1 MNLTVYCGANRG
13 NDRAFSAAAAELGSW
28 MAAKGI
34 GLIYGGGRTGL
45 MGVCADAALAGGGK
59 ATGVIPSFLKTRE
72 QAHTGLTE
80 MITVETMTERK
91 MKMIALGDAFLAL
104 PGGPGTL
111 EEIAE
116 AYSLRR
122 LGRHGKPCM
131 VWNVNGCY
139 DALARYFLDMER
151 NGFLCG
157 EDRQALHFIHTL
169 AEAEEILRE
178 AGWPL

>member
-1 MNLTVYCGANRG
+1 
-13 NDRAFSAAAAELGSW
+13 
-28 MAAKGI
+28 
-34 GLIYGGGRTGL
+34 
-45 MGVCADAALAGGGK
+45 
-59 ATGVIPSFLKTRE
+59 
-72 QAHTGLTE
+72 
-80 MITVETMTERK
+80 

-151 NGFLCG
+151 KGFLSG

>member
-104 PGGPGTL
+104 PGGPASDGTGSP
-111 EEIAE
+111 A
-116 AYSLRR
+116 
-122 LGRHGKPCM
+122 
-131 VWNVNGCY
+131 W
-139 DALARYFLDMER
+139 
-151 NGFLCG
+151 CG
-157 EDRQALHFIHTL
+157 T
-169 AEAEEILRE
+169 
-178 AGWPL
+178 